1 MRVRRLV
8 WVVLVRYRRLRKA
21 VESVNLFT
29 VATRLRNVLGL
40 IAIGVVSAAFV
51 WVGGTRLERAADR
64 LAAYYA
70 LPPVVQ
76 GAVIV
81 AIGSSMPELL
91 TAVFA
96 PLLHQEFELGVAV
109 IVGSAIFNILVIPA
123 VAAIASDGTLN
134 ATPNLVYKE
143 AQFYLLAV
151 SVFILTLSLAVIYF
165 PADPEFG
172 VGGNVT
178 RGLALVP
185 IAVYGLYVFLQYA
198 DTVDHDAE
206 RLEEVRVRKQW
217 LALVGSFVLIALGV
231 EGLLRFA
238 IGLGDTLGT
247 ESFVWGLTAIAIATS
262 LPDTV
267 VSVASSRRQNDVTSI
282 ANVFGS
288 NVFDLLVAVPAGV
301 LAAGA
306 TFVNFSRAVPLLSYL
321 VLSTIALFTLMRTR
335 FELARWE
342 AYVLLVTYAVFF
354 AWVIAESFGAVGLL
368 GAT

>member
-1 MRVRRLV
+1 VIGT
-8 WVVLVRYRRLRKA
+8 VV
-21 VESVNLFT
+21 
-29 VATRLRNVLGL
+29 
-40 IAIGVVSAAFV
+40 IGVVSTALV
-51 WVGGTRLERAADR
+51 WVGGTRLEEAADR
-64 LAAYYA
+64 LAAHYA

-96 PLLHQEFELGVAV
+96 PLLHDDFELGVSV

-123 VAAIASDGTLN
+123 AAAFGSDGKLN

-151 SVFILTLSLAVIYF
+151 TVFILTLSLSVIYS
-165 PADPEFG
+165 PTGTEFG
-172 VGGNVT
+172 VGGEVT

-185 IAVYGLYVFLQYA
+185 LAVYGLYVFLQYA

-206 RLEEVRVRKQW
+206 AADGVDARKQW
-217 LALVGSFVLIALGV
+217 FALLGGFLLISLGV

-238 IGLGDTLGT
+238 IGLGDALGT
-247 ESFVWGLTAIAIATS
+247 ESFVWGLTAIAVATS
-262 LPDTV
+262 LPDAV
-267 VSVASSRRQNDVTSI
+267 VSVASARRQNDVTSI

-301 LAAGA
+301 LVAGSA
-306 TFVNFSRAVPLLSYL
+306 QVNFSRSVPLLSYL
-321 VLSTIALFTLMRTR
+321 VLATVVLFTLMRTR

-342 AYVLLVTYAVFF
+342 AGVLVVTYGVFVV
-354 AWVIAESFGAVGLL
+354 WVFAESFGAIGLL

>member
-1 MRVRRLV
+1 MIGLV
-8 WVVLVRYRRLRKA
+8 A
-21 VESVNLFT
+21 VG
-29 VATRLRNVLGL
+29 A
-40 IAIGVVSAAFV
+40 VSAVAV
-51 WVGGTRLERAADR
+51 WVGGTRLESAADR
-64 LAAYYA
+64 LASYYG

-81 AIGSSMPELL
+81 AIGSSTPELL
-91 TAVFA
+91 TAVLA
-96 PLLHQEFELGVAV
+96 PLLHGEFELGVSV

-123 VAAIASDGTLN
+123 AAAFSTDGPLN

-151 SVFILTLSLAVIYF
+151 TVFILTLSLAVIYH
-165 PADPEFG
+165 PASTEFG

-185 IAVYGLYVFLQYA
+185 LAVYGLYVFLQYA
-198 DTVDHDAE
+198 DTADHDGE
-206 RLEEVRVRKQW
+206 SVDDVSVGRQW
-217 LALVGSFVLIALGV
+217 LALVVGFVLIAVGV

-238 IGLGDTLGT
+238 IGLGDALGT
-247 ESFVWGLTAIAIATS
+247 ESFVWGLTVVAVATS
-262 LPDTV
+262 LPDAV
-267 VSVASSRRQNDVTSI
+267 VSVTSSRRQNDVTSV

-301 LAAGA
+301 VVAGE
-306 TFVNFSRAVPLLSYL
+306 TYVNFSRSVPLLSYL
-321 VLSTIALFTLMRTR
+321 VLATVILFTLMRTR

-342 AYVLLVTYAVFF
+342 AGVLVVTYAVFVV
-354 AWVIAESFGAVGLL
+354 WVFAESFGAVGLL

>member
-1 MRVRRLV
+1 VITLV
-8 WVVLVRYRRLRKA
+8 V
-21 VESVNLFT
+21 
-29 VATRLRNVLGL
+29 
-40 IAIGVVSAAFV
+40 IGAASAALV

-91 TAVFA
+91 TAILA
-96 PLLHQEFELGVAV
+96 PLLHDNFELGVSV

-123 VAAIASDGTLN
+123 AATFATDGTLN

-151 SVFILTLSLAVIYF
+151 TVFILTLSLAVIYR
-165 PADPEFG
+165 PAPAEFG

-185 IAVYGLYVFLQYA
+185 LAVYGLYVFLQYA
-198 DTVDHDAE
+198 DTVDHDGE
-206 RLEEVRVRKQW
+206 RIDDVDVGRQW
-217 LALVGSFVLIALGV
+217 LALVGGFALIALGV

-238 IGLGDTLGT
+238 IGVGDALGT
-247 ESFVWGLTAIAIATS
+247 ESFVWGLTAVAVATS
-262 LPDTV
+262 LPDAV
-267 VSVASSRRQNDVTSI
+267 VSVTSSRRQNDVTSV

-301 LAAGA
+301 LVAGS
-306 TFVNFSRAVPLLSYL
+306 TFVSFSRAVPLLAYL
-321 VLSTIALFTLMRTR
+321 VLSTVVFFTLMRTR
-335 FELARWE
+335 FELSRPE
-342 AYVLLVTYAVFF
+342 ASVLLVTYAVFV
-354 AWVIAESFGAVGLL
+354 AWVFAESFGAVGLI

>member
-1 MRVRRLV
+1 MM
-8 WVVLVRYRRLRKA
+8 A
-21 VESVNLFT
+21 
-29 VATRLRNVLGL
+29 ARLRNMLGL
-40 IAIGVVSAAFV
+40 IAIGIVSAAFV
-51 WVGGTRLERAADR
+51 WVGGIRLERAADR

-76 GAVIV
+76 GAVVV

-123 VAAIASDGTLN
+123 VAAVASDGSLN

-151 SVFILTLSLAVIYF
+151 AVFILTLSLAVIYF
-165 PADPEFG
+165 PASTEFG

-198 DTVDHDAE
+198 DTVDHEAE
-206 RLEEVRVRKQW
+206 RVEEVAVVKQW
-217 LALVGSFVLIALGV
+217 LALFGGFVLIALGV

-238 IGLGDTLGT
+238 IGLGDTVGT
-247 ESFVWGLTAIAIATS
+247 ESFVWGLTAIAVATS

-267 VSVASSRRQNDVTSI
+267 VSVASSRKQNDVTSV

-301 LAAGA
+301 LVAGS

-321 VLSTIALFTLMRTR
+321 VFSTVVLFTLMRTR
-335 FELARWE
+335 FELSRWE
-342 AYVLLVTYAVFF
+342 AYFLLFTYAVFIV
-354 AWVIAESFGAVGLL
+354 WVFAESLGAVGLL
-368 GAT
+368 EAT

>member
-1 MRVRRLV
+1 MI
-8 WVVLVRYRRLRKA
+8 
-21 VESVNLFT
+21 
-29 VATRLRNVLGL
+29 GL
-40 IAIGVVSAAFV
+40 IAVGAVSAVAV

-64 LAAYYA
+64 LASYYA

-96 PLLHQEFELGVAV
+96 PLLHGNFELGVSV
-109 IVGSAIFNILVIPA
+109 IVGSAVFNVLVIPA
-123 VAAIASDGTLN
+123 AAAFASDGTLN

-143 AQFYLLAV
+143 AQFYLLSV
-151 SVFILTLSLAVIYF
+151 TVFILTLSLAVIYRPA
-165 PADPEFG
+165 PADFG

-185 IAVYGLYVFLQYA
+185 LGVYGLYVFLQYA

-206 RLEEVRVRKQW
+206 SVDDVAVRRQW
-217 LALVGSFVLIALGV
+217 LTLLGGLVIIAVGV

-238 IGLGDTLGT
+238 IGVGDALGT
-247 ESFVWGLTAIAIATS
+247 ESFVWGLTVIAVATS

-267 VSVASSRRQNDVTSI
+267 VSVTSSRRQNDVTSI

-301 LAAGA
+301 IVAGE
-306 TFVNFSRAVPLLSYL
+306 TYVNFSRSVPLLAYL
-321 VLSTIALFTLMRTR
+321 VLATVVLFTLMRTR
-335 FELARWE
+335 FELSRWE
-342 AYVLLVTYAVFF
+342 AGVLLFTYAVFVV
-354 AWVIAESFGAVGLL
+354 WVFAESFGAVGLL
-368 GAT
+368 AAT